1 MFPSRFSSPHN
12 LKLLRYF
19 STATA
24 FAPKPI
30 YLVAGKRTP
39 IGTAQGGLSKLSAK
53 DLGVLAIR
61 AALSSINLAG
71 TEVDEVVLGHV
82 YQSGQGQNT
91 ARQVS
96 LAAGVHLGAH
106 CTTVSKL
113 CSSGVKSVGYTS
125 MSIARGNANVAVAG
139 GYECM
144 SNVPYL
150 IPNLRKG
157 AGYGNTPVIDGIV
170 RDGLEDFVVNKAMG
184 LLAEKTAVDFKL
196 TREQVDQYAYRSY
209 ERAIEATT
217 KGWFK
222 DQIVPVKI
230 NDKITISEDE
240 EQKRYNKAK
249 IPTLKPAF
257 SKTGIL
263 TAANSSKINDAGC
276 ALVLM
281 NEDKV
286 KQHNLKPLARIIS
299 FADAALEPVD
309 FTIAPAHSIRKLLK
323 NTGLTVKDIDYW
335 EINEAFAVTV
345 LSNVQMLDIDLEKV
359 NIHGGAIAQG
369 HPVGF
374 SGAKIILGL
383 SEILKQK
390 KAKFGIASVCNA
402 GGGGS
407 SVLIENLQF

>member
-1 MFPSRFSSPHN
+1 
-12 LKLLRYF
+12 
-19 STATA
+19 
-24 FAPKPI
+24 
-30 YLVAGKRTP
+30 
-39 IGTAQGGLSKLSAK
+39 
-53 DLGVLAIR
+53 
-61 AALSSINLAG
+61 
-71 TEVDEVVLGHV
+71 
-82 YQSGQGQNT
+82 
-91 ARQVS
+91 
-96 LAAGVHLGAH
+96 
-106 CTTVSKL
+106 
-113 CSSGVKSVGYTS
+113 
-125 MSIARGNANVAVAG
+125 
-139 GYECM
+139 
-144 SNVPYL
+144 
-150 IPNLRKG
+150 LRKG

-230 NDKITISEDE
+230 NDKITVKFNLSLKTLSFLLKKISEDE

-369 HPVGF
+369 HPVGYE
-374 SGAKIILGL
+374 IIW
-383 SEILKQK
+383 
-390 KAKFGIASVCNA
+390 N
-402 GGGGS
+402 
-407 SVLIENLQF
+407 